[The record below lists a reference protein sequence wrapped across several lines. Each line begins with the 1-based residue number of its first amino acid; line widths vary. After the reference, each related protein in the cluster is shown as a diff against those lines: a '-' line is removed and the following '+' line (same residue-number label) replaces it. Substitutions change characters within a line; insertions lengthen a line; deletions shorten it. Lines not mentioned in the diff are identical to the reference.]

1 MQLVTNI
8 TLRGPAPDY
17 ALKFF
22 GPGDELPEWALE
34 EVSDSPHLFA
44 DAEILTPRSTGG
56 AGEGENKDNSE
67 GENKDNSEGENPDD
81 EGKNPTQPSVN
92 NPPSRN
98 KSAATWAAY
107 LKEKGVPTP
116 EGASRETL
124 IDIAERNGLL

>member
-1 MQLVTNI
+1 MPKLTANI

-44 DAEILTPRSTGG
+44 DGESLTPRPTGG
-56 AGEGENKDNSE
+56 AGENENEDDSE
-67 GENKDNSEGENPDD
+67 KTEENPGDKGENPV
-81 EGKNPTQPSVN
+81 QPPVN

-107 LKEKGVPTP
+107 LKDKGVPTP

>member
-44 DAEILTPRSTGG
+44 DAESLTPRSTGG
-56 AGEGENKDNSE
+56 AGENENP
-67 GENKDNSEGENPDD
+67 DNSEGENPDD

>member
-34 EVSDSPHLFA
+34 EISDSPHLFA
-44 DAEILTPRSTGG
+44 DAESLTPRPTGG
-56 AGEGENKDNSE
+56 AGENENKD
-67 GENKDNSEGENPDD
+67 ENPNGED
-81 EGKNPTQPSVN
+81 ENPTPTPQN

>member
-1 MQLVTNI
+1 MSQLVTNI

-22 GPGDELPEWALE
+22 GPGDELPAWALG

-44 DAEILTPRSTGG
+44 DAESLTPRPTGG
-56 AGEGENKDNSE
+56 AGENE
-67 GENKDNSEGENPDD
+67 GGDDSENP
-81 EGKNPTQPSVN
+81 EENLGGNPTQPPVN

>member
-34 EVSDSPHLFA
+34 EVADSPHLFT
-44 DAEILTPRSTGG
+44 DGVSPTPRPTGG
-56 AGEGENKDNSE
+56 AGENENED
-67 GENKDNSEGENPDD
+67 ENPNGED
-81 EGKNPTQPSVN
+81 ENPPPTSTPQN

>member
-1 MQLVTNI
+1 MSQLVTNI

-34 EVSDSPHLFA
+34 EISDSPHLFA
-44 DAEILTPRSTGG
+44 DAESLTPRSTGG
-56 AGEGENKDNSE
+56 AGENEESDNSDSE
-67 GENKDNSEGENPDD
+67 PEDPNNSGNQTP
-81 EGKNPTQPSVN
+81 PATPQN

>member
-1 MQLVTNI
+1 MPKLVTNI

-34 EVSDSPHLFA
+34 EVADSPHLFT
-44 DAEILTPRSTGG
+44 DTENPTPRPIED
-56 AGEGENKDNSE
+56 AGKNEESDNSGDE
-67 GENKDNSEGENPDD
+67 SEEPGNSGNQTP
-81 EGKNPTQPSVN
+81 PATPLN

>member
-1 MQLVTNI
+1 MSQLVTNI

-34 EVSDSPHLFA
+34 EISDSPHLFD
-44 DAEILTPRSTGG
+44 DAESLTPRSTGG
-56 AGEGENKDNSE
+56 AREGENKDNSE
-67 GENKDNSEGENPDD
+67 GDNPDD
-81 EGKNPTQPSVN
+81 ENKNPTQPSVN